1 MSSNREI
8 VLLLAL
14 AGAAALF
21 WYSRTSGGAAVVQS
35 LTDSVAGAFVNRG
48 VRNCNPGNIRRTN
61 IRWQNSFADQASC
74 EAAGRVWDNDFVVF
88 YTMQDG
94 ERALGHQ
101 IATDLS
107 RGQNT
112 VRLMIAGDPSQG
124 FYGYAPSSE
133 NDTETYI
140 ANVCEYLGV
149 TDTDILDDS
158 SRPQI
163 AQAIMKQ
170 ETGYIES
177 DPNVLAQAVYS

>member
-1 MSSNREI
+1 MSNRE
-8 VLLLAL
+8 LLLLITL
-14 AGAAALF
+14 AGAGALF
-21 WYSRTSGGAAVVQS
+21 WYSRTSGGSTVVQS
-35 LTDSVAGAFVNRG
+35 LADSVAGALVNRG
-48 VRNCNPGNIRRTN
+48 IRNCNPGNIERSGIAWN
-61 IRWQNSFADQASC
+61 NSFQTQSAC
-74 EAAGRVWDNDFVVF
+74 ESAGRVWDTTFVVF

-112 VRLMIAGDPSQG
+112 VRLMIAGDPSQN
-124 FYGYAPSSE
+124 FSGYAPSSE

-140 ANVCEYLGV
+140 SNVCSWLGV
-149 TDTDILDDS
+149 TDTDTLDDS
-158 SRPQI
+158 MRPQI

-177 DPNVLAQAVYS
+177 DPNVLSNAVYS